1 MGNLLQTRHRFIAA
15 ATVLGAICL
24 ALVLYLFWGG
34 SSGPSLEALQ
44 TQHANLKREVA
55 LWEKSNPDKTR
66 ADLEQFY
73 SENLPVRVSQI
84 SQRVDKLILESGV
97 TTPSVHYPADSS
109 PTAKNALPDIE
120 EIKVETNV
128 TGDYAKVARFIN
140 ALEQDKMLFIIDKI
154 SLAGEQG
161 GAVSLQISFST
172 FLRQT
177 T

>member
-1 MGNLLQTRHRFIAA
+1 MGNLLQVRQRFIAA

-24 ALVLYLFWGG
+24 GLVVYLFWGG

-44 TQHANLKREVA
+44 QQHAALTREVA
-55 LWEKSNPDKTR
+55 LWEKSNPENTR
-66 ADLEQFY
+66 ADLKQFY

-84 SQRVDKLILESGV
+84 SQRVDKLILDSGV
-97 TTPSVHYPADSS
+97 TTPSVRYPADTS
-109 PTAKNALPDIE
+109 TTKGGLPDID
-120 EIKVETNV
+120 EIKIETNV
-128 TGDYAKVARFIN
+128 TGDYANVARFIN

-154 SLAGEQG
+154 SLTGQQG
-161 GAVSLQISFST
+161 GVVSLQISFTT